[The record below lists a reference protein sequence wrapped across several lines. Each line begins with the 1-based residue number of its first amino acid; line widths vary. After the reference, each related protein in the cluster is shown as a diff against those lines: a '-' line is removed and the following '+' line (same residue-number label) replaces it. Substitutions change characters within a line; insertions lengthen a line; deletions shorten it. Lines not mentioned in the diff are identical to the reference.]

1 MTSSQVNYLARC
13 GNFVEKGLAYKGTL
27 RTLKVILGYDYLWIN
42 VRVKGGAYGCM
53 CHFSRTGDAGFVSYR
68 DPHLKRT
75 LEVYEQAADY
85 LEHLE
90 LDEQALTGL
99 IISTIGS
106 VDHPRGAY
114 DEGRMA
120 FSALM
125 TGVTDEMRQKSR
137 EEIIDCTVEDLRAL
151 AAHVRAVVDSHAI
164 CVVGNAGKIE
174 ESRDVFLSTEN
185 LLQ

>member
-1 MTSSQVNYLARC
+1 MLR
-13 GNFVEKGLAYKGTL
+13 GLMA
-27 RTLKVILGYDYLWIN
+27 DEYLWNQIR
-42 VRVKGGAYGCM
+42 VRGGAYGCM

-151 AAHVRAVVDSHAI
+151 AAQVRALVDSHPI
-164 CVVGNAGKIE
+164 CLDGKGGKNE
-174 ESRDVFLSTEN
+174 ESRDVILSTEN
-185 LLQ
+185 QHQ

>member
-1 MTSSQVNYLARC
+1 MLR
-13 GNFVEKGLAYKGTL
+13 GLMA
-27 RTLKVILGYDYLWIN
+27 DEYLWNQIR
-42 VRVKGGAYGCM
+42 VRGGAYGCM

-106 VDHPRGAY
+106 VESIREEPMMKDVWQ
-114 DEGRMA
+114 

-137 EEIIDCTVEDLRAL
+137 R
-151 AAHVRAVVDSHAI
+151 R
-164 CVVGNAGKIE
+164 
-174 ESRDVFLSTEN
+174 LSTVPWRICGHWPRM
-185 LLQ
+185 